1 MPGICFGTDRMCST
15 HQEAKEDPTE
25 AGRSGEPEIGFVAQQ
40 ENANM
45 VGAQTCQ
52 EAQVDVC
59 FHNPQVPK
67 GGKDRMPT
75 VGPWKLI
82 QNAEVTVRAN

>member
-1 MPGICFGTDRMCST
+1 MCST

-25 AGRSGEPEIGFVAQQ
+25 ASGSGEPEIWFVAQQ

-52 EAQVDVC
+52 
-59 FHNPQVPK
+59 
-67 GGKDRMPT
+67 G
-75 VGPWKLI
+75 
-82 QNAEVTVRAN
+82 

>member
-1 MPGICFGTDRMCST
+1 MPRICFGADRMCST

-25 AGRSGEPEIGFVAQQ
+25 ASGSGEPEIWFVAQQ

-52 EAQVDVC
+52 
-59 FHNPQVPK
+59 
-67 GGKDRMPT
+67 G
-75 VGPWKLI
+75 
-82 QNAEVTVRAN
+82 